1 MAECG
6 YPHPAFSFS
15 GGVYFG
21 GAYDNIDYMSIITI
35 PKKITKGDELI
46 VVRRYEY
53 EKLRKHLDE
62 VKDAFIKIRKGE
74 SELKKGKARVVK
86 SLSELN

>member
-1 MAECG
+1 
-6 YPHPAFSFS
+6 
-15 GGVYFG
+15 
-21 GAYDNIDYMSIITI
+21 MSTITI

>member
-1 MAECG
+1 
-6 YPHPAFSFS
+6 
-15 GGVYFG
+15 
-21 GAYDNIDYMSIITI
+21 MSIITI